1 MVLNWQKNGGGYM
14 TTGAIKEF
22 IKRTIDEEIRQLD
35 FYIYYKNNLYKKSG
49 LYYGPEIYSYE
60 DDVYY
65 SVRVE
70 VNRRFRLA
78 VLNIIMMCL
87 NEKYIIPKERIE
99 EDRGSMIPLD
109 FIIERKSD
117 SSRIGY
123 GLRKNIRIDNLNLDN
138 MMNQFSLSEIVG
150 VQLWESDEMTE
161 EIYGDND
168 FFKSKNYRLRN
179 IYMRDFF
186 AECIDESVYD
196 YFLEQIERYYDE
208 LNDQAAIKVI
218 PVLSSMYL
226 PRFYNRVEKEI
237 LKIDYQSIAYQFLK
251 AEPEEDNMKWKR
263 QFIERW
269 SVRNINNIEEKY
281 IAKQNYKIMLSEYPF
296 AKSFAT
302 SEWLYYSIDNNGEFD
317 FTSIV
322 TGYLKSI
329 EQLLYYI
336 MQLDIDKNKYV
347 SIKPR
352 YYEDILNN
360 SDICVY
366 EEVKRDITGGN
377 RTIKVYEPIDLK
389 NFEIKKS
396 EKDNRYYKLN
406 KSGKG
411 KRKRIDNLWIPFKTI
426 FNDYINDTMGDYI
439 YFIKNQSDIIE
450 SNNIKFICNIVDCF
464 RDECR
469 NGFFHTHMI
478 DSWEDVKKIRTNA
491 LYIYFLIFGSITKDI
506 HMINEKTAIISK
518 LRDIAYD
525 FRKAIDFNSRFF
537 SGKIHYFPER
547 GSVDATIFLKR
558 YLQEKYSIKTVLK
571 MGEIKGAFLDSTH
584 AWLET
589 SEGLIIDITVD
600 QYKYMEDFKFDY
612 KNPVYIGEYDRFHEC
627 FENNE
632 SSIDESEFFDDT
644 NKNYEVIIG
653 MFDTFFKYQ

>member
-1 MVLNWQKNGGGYM
+1 M
-14 TTGAIKEF
+14 TVDALKEY

-35 FYIYYKNNLYKKSG
+35 FYIYYKNNLYKRSG
-49 LYYGPEIYSYE
+49 LYCGPEIYSYE

-78 VLNIIMMCL
+78 VLNIIKNCL
-87 NEKYIIPKERIE
+87 NENYTLSTERFE
-99 EDRGSMIPLD
+99 EDEGSMVPLD

-117 SSRIGY
+117 LSRTGY
-123 GLRKNIRIDNLNLDN
+123 GLRKNIRINNLNLDI
-138 MMNQFSLSEIVG
+138 MMNQFDLSEIVG
-150 VQLWESDEMTE
+150 IQLWESDEMKE
-161 EIYGDND
+161 EIYGDNE
-168 FFKSKNYRLRN
+168 FFKSKDYKLRN

-226 PRFYNRVEKEI
+226 PRFYNKVEKEI
-237 LKIDYQSIAYQFLK
+237 LKIDYQSIAYQFLRN
-251 AEPEEDNMKWKR
+251 EPEDDNMKWKR

-269 SVRNINNIEEKY
+269 SVRNIKNIEKKY
-281 IAKQNYKIMLSEYPF
+281 ITELNYKIMLSEYPF

-329 EQLLYYI
+329 EQILYYI

-352 YYEDILNN
+352 YYEDVLSNP
-360 SDICVY
+360 DICVY
-366 EEVKRDITGGN
+366 EEVKRDISGEN

-389 NFEIKKS
+389 NLEIKKN

-411 KRKRIDNLWIPFKTI
+411 KRIDNLWIPFKTV
-426 FNDYINDTMGDYI
+426 FKDYINDTMGDYI

-450 SNNIKFICNIVDCF
+450 SNNIKYICNIVDCF

-478 DSWEDVKKIRTNA
+478 DSWEEVKKIRMNA

-506 HMINEKTAIISK
+506 RKINEKTSNINK
-518 LRDIAYD
+518 LRDIVYD
-525 FRKAIDFNSRFF
+525 FRKAIEFNLNSTLF
-537 SGKIHYFPER
+537 SGEIRRFPER
-547 GSVDATIFLKR
+547 GGVEASIYLKK
-558 YLQEKYSIKTVLK
+558 YLEEKYGIKTA
-571 MGEIKGAFLDSTH
+571 IKIAVNDDELLNNSI

-589 SEGLIIDITVD
+589 TEGLIIDIIGNQDKGIGKD
-600 QYKYMEDFKFDY
+600 QS
-612 KNPVYIGEYDRFHEC
+612 KNIAYIGEYDCFHSG
-627 FENNE
+627 FENTR
-632 SSIDESEFFDDT
+632 SLLDESEFFNDE
-644 NKNYEVIIG
+644 NNQMNYKVIMS